1 MASWSELLEAFNI
14 ETSRTPDPNW
24 FDKKLEE
31 HLDAISKRLGDATVI
46 FYASAFLQKADD
58 DSVSI
63 TREDIN
69 GFMNALAGTPTDNGL
84 VLILH
89 TPGGDPNAVE
99 SIVEYLHAKF
109 DRIDVVIPYLAMNS
123 SPAIEEKCGSNSNS
137 KSLFRHP
144 HPFRNNCPPTIHNPT
159 YITDVTQFSRKSS
172 ILPQYLGST
181 GSNKPQDSE
190 PLRNIRYI
198 IELQRRGQAS
208 RRRQALQ
215 VGTVSPSPRY
225 ANISS

>member
-14 ETSRTPDPNW
+14 ETSKTPDPNW
-24 FDKKLEE
+24 FDKKLKE

-58 DSVSI
+58 DNVSI

-109 DRIDVVIPYLAMNS
+109 DRINR
-123 SPAIEEKCGSNSNS
+123 E
-137 KSLFRHP
+137 
-144 HPFRNNCPPTIHNPT
+144 T
-159 YITDVTQFSRKSS
+159 
-172 ILPQYLGST
+172 
-181 GSNKPQDSE
+181 
-190 PLRNIRYI
+190 
-198 IELQRRGQAS
+198 
-208 RRRQALQ
+208 
-215 VGTVSPSPRY
+215 
-225 ANISS
+225 